1 MRKGDFF
8 MKKLLQKCLPDAI
21 FSHKIQHGL
30 FVALFVCLGVV
41 VVSQVGL
48 QSAATRTYFT
58 DIESAEG
65 MEAAGTGAE
74 AGTISLTLA
83 EGLPGADVELLVNG
97 EAAGTFDTPQ
107 KTLTVQTNSTV
118 EVRAK
123 GAVTVHIDGVSDNL
137 RLVTRLTEVRADG
150 GCKPVCRVHFK

>member
-1 MRKGDFF
+1 

-21 FSHKIQHGL
+21 FSHKMQHAL

-41 VVSQVGL
+41 LVSQIGL

-65 MEAAGTGAE
+65 METAGTGVE
-74 AGTISLTLA
+74 TGTITLTLA
-83 EGLPGADVELLVNG
+83 EGEPGDGVELLVNG
-97 EAAGTFDTPQ
+97 ETAEVFDMRQ
-107 KTLTVQTNSTV
+107 KVLTVQSNCTV

-123 GAVTVHIDGVSDNL
+123 DAVKVHLDGVSDNL
-137 RLVTRLTEVRADG
+137 QLVTRLAEVSVDG
-150 GCKPVCRVHFK
+150 GCKPICRVHFK